1 MDRIIQDIETR
12 KNKLCKL
19 LEINNNTELLNKWLK
34 TELSYTSNAIEGN
47 TLTRRETA
55 LIIEENLTAGS
66 KNINEYL
73 EAKNHAEAFDYIV
86 ELLKDDKLI
95 INKDI
100 VLNIHRIILKTI
112 DDHNAGFYRSAMVR
126 IPGSNTLLPNPIKV
140 PKLMEEFN
148 SWLLDCNFDLLNI
161 FETHY
166 RLVSIHPFIDGNGR
180 TARLLMN
187 FLLMKNNY
195 CSLIVRTID
204 RKRYLDSLEKYQ
216 TTGNSKEYNLFMLR
230 CLNRSFRTIINLFD
244 TDTTNTNK
252 LLTIA
257 KFAKLHNL
265 PVSTIRYWVQ
275 IGKIKPVSYT
285 NSGYML
291 FDKEQKISLKN

>member
-1 MDRIIQDIETR
+1 MDRIIQDIKTR

-86 ELLKDDKLI
+86 ELLKDNKLI
-95 INKDI
+95 FNKDI
-100 VLNIHRIILKTI
+100 ILNIHRIILKAI

-126 IPGSNTLLPNPIKV
+126 ISGSNTLLPNPIKV

-195 CSLIVRTID
+195 CPLIVRTID

-230 CLNRSFRTIINLFD
+230 CLNSSFRTIINLFD

>member
-1 MDRIIQDIETR
+1 MNRIVQDIETR
-12 KNKLCKL
+12 KNKLCELLKL
-19 LEINNNTELLNKWLK
+19 ENNVELLNKWLK

-55 LIIEENLTAGS
+55 LIIEENITSSS

-73 EAKNHAEAFDYIV
+73 EAKNHAEAFEYIIN
-86 ELLKDDKLI
+86 LSKDDKLI

-100 VLNIHRIILKTI
+100 ILNIHKIILKGI
-112 DDHNAGFYRSAMVR
+112 DDLNAGFYRSAMVR
-126 IPGSNTLLPNPIKV
+126 ISGSNTVLPNPIKV
-140 PKLMEEFN
+140 PELMDEFN
-148 SWLLDCNFDLLNI
+148 SWLINCNFNSLDNI
-161 FETHY
+161 FDTHY
-166 RLVSIHPFIDGNGR
+166 KLVSIHPFIDGNGR

-187 FLLMKNNY
+187 LLLMRNNY
-195 CSLIVRTID
+195 CPIIIRTID

-216 TTGNSKEYNLFMLR
+216 ITGESKEYYTFMLR
-230 CLNRSFRTIINLFD
+230 RLKRSFETIINLFNA
-244 TDTTNTNK
+244 TSFKTTNK

-265 PVSTIRYWVQ
+265 PVSTVRYWVQ
-275 IGKIKPVSYT
+275 IGKIKPISYT

-291 FDKEQKISLKN
+291 FDEEQNI